1 VSLSHRAPCYAALV
15 SVQSIIAA
23 SRAAVRR
30 RWRPGETSMGTF
42 LAISLILLIL
52 ATPII
57 LLFIVVLTAGVIH
70 RLT

>member
-1 VSLSHRAPCYAALV
+1 VDV

-23 SRAAVRR
+23 SRSAVRR
-30 RWRPGETSMGTF
+30 RWLPGENSTGAF
-42 LAISLILLIL
+42 LAISLMLLIL

-57 LLFIVVLTAGVIH
+57 LLFIVVLTAGIIH

>member
-1 VSLSHRAPCYAALV
+1 
-15 SVQSIIAA
+15 
-23 SRAAVRR
+23 
-30 RWRPGETSMGTF
+30 MGTF
-42 LAISLILLIL
+42 LAVSLILLIL

>member
-1 VSLSHRAPCYAALV
+1 M

-30 RWRPGETSMGTF
+30 RWRPGETSTGAF

>member
-1 VSLSHRAPCYAALV
+1 MN
-15 SVQSIIAA
+15 VQSIIAA

-30 RWRPGETSMGTF
+30 RWWPSETSMGTF